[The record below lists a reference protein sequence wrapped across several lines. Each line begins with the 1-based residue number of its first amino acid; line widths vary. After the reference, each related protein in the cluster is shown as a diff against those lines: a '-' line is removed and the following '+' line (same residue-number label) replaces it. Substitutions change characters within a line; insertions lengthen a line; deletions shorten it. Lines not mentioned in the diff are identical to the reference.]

1 VVRVNDRGPYARDR
15 ILDVSVKTAELLGFY
30 GHGVTRVRVEY
41 VGRAPIEGSDD
52 RKLIATLREGNQAI
66 APIQVTS
73 SRPFAPASFDSRS
86 TRNFDAS
93 GIPSPPDRPYRL
105 GEDARDPSVVP
116 APTTELAAATRPR
129 ISAPAVPYRSGE
141 SVASPVSGYV
151 PTRYD
156 SASGFMN
163 GRGLY

>member
-1 VVRVNDRGPYARDR
+1 VVRVNDRGPYERDR
-15 ILDVSVKTAELLGFY
+15 IIDVSVKTAELLGFY
-30 GHGVTRVRVEY
+30 GNGVTRVRVEY

-52 RKLIATLREGNQAI
+52 RKLVATLREGNRAI
-66 APIQVTS
+66 SPIQVS
-73 SRPFAPASFDSRS
+73 SRRPFGPASFDSRS
-86 TRNFDAS
+86 SRTFDAA

-105 GEDARDPSVVP
+105 GEDARESSFVP
-116 APTTELAAATRPR
+116 APTTELAAAARPR
-129 ISAPAVPYRSGE
+129 INAAAPYRSGE
-141 SVASPVSGYV
+141 SVASPVSAYV